1 MNKKEE
7 KLLYLYE
14 NKLKD
19 VRKEYYKNLTL
30 ASNSNQYIWL
40 NYIPTLSAAL
50 VILLLKFTI
59 NSYLI
64 SLLIILVSCLIINF
78 IQKRILKI
86 NQNNNYSKILRKN
99 GYFTIKQFEKDLKE
113 YITGPTGF
121 YSKTL
126 ETLKIKHNITDKT
139 KIYKDIYNENYYIWF
154 DKKNDSLNI
163 LSTNTL
169 IRPIVKSTKLSHV
182 RYYRK
187 DNNNLILKTD
197 LELYIFDTKET
208 SFFDANMPNK
218 KFENFTNINYEE
230 HIADFEMY
238 MHKYRNKINQA
249 NFQLQTERS
258 YLLSKILIYI
268 FILALLVVGI
278 STLNN
283 YKILCITASFVIMYF
298 ISIKTNEY
306 INSDIP
312 KNKNE
317 AKLVKEINENK
328 DIQSMFKEL
337 KAILNVKDSY
347 DTIYSTENAPYLT
360 WTSNGYFHIFLNIIY
375 FNVVFISVKVRDV
388 NYYKCTN
395 TECEISTKMKTLY
408 FKSESKT
415 VFDKILPNKDYD
427 WINGK
432 SNTI

>member
-19 VRKEYYKNLTL
+19 VRKEYDKNLTL

-59 NSYLI
+59 YSYLI
-64 SLLIILVSCLIINF
+64 SLLIILVSCLITNF

-99 GYFTIKQFEKDLKE
+99 GYLTIKQFEKDLKE

-197 LELYIFDTKET
+197 LDLYVFDNIEP
-208 SFFDANMPNK
+208 SFFDTNMPNK
-218 KFENFTNINYEE
+218 KFENFTNVDYEE

-238 MHKYRNKINQA
+238 MYKYRNKINQTR
-249 NFQLQTERS
+249 FQLQAEKS
-258 YLLSKILIYI
+258 YLIYI

-283 YKILCITASFVIMYF
+283 YKILCIIV
-298 ISIKTNEY
+298 SIIIILLINIKMNEY
-306 INSDIP
+306 LNIDIP
-312 KNKNE
+312 KNNNE
-317 AKLVKEINENK
+317 VKLVKEINENK

-337 KAILNVKDSY
+337 KIILNVKDSY
-347 DTIYSTENAPYLT
+347 DTIYSIENAPYLT
-360 WTSNGYFHIFLNIIY
+360 WTSNGYFHVFLNIIY
-375 FNVVFISVKVRDV
+375 FNVVFISVKVSDV
-388 NYYKCTN
+388 NYYKCIN
-395 TECEISTKMKTLY
+395 NECEISTKIKTLY
-408 FKSESKT
+408 FKSDSKK
-415 VFDKILPNKDYD
+415 VFDKILPNKDFD